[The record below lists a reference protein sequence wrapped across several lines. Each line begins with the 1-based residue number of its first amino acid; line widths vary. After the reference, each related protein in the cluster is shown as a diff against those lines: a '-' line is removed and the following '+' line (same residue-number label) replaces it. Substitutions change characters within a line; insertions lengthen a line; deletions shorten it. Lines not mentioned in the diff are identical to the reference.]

1 MSQRKKE
8 NKITEI
14 DESALEQKITFGPV
28 PHEFFGFRILRFI
41 VIITWAIIVTT
52 LVWSS
57 IPFGFILD
65 PIYKKYNIS
74 KWYSPLEIASRAWSI
89 GILWVLN
96 IKVRTEGFELYK
108 DYKQQPS
115 VLMYSH
121 SSYLDPIVLQGY
133 SPIPCKYIYK
143 KELIYFFP
151 WLFLL
156 AYFVGH
162 IPINRGKKNSAISSI
177 NDAATIIE
185 TKKYC
190 VAISPEGTRSKDG
203 NLIEFKKGP
212 FHLAMKSN
220 STIVPVVFF
229 GNNQIWNANTFFPHS
244 GSLVV
249 RCLPPIKISKDDT
262 VDSISKKVRI
272 EMLKSLH
279 TKPVDY
285 KTFSE
290 TGISHTVLYLS
301 VLSYIVYTGL
311 NWFGCL

>member
-8 NKITEI
+8 NKITEV
-14 DESALEQKITFGPV
+14 DDSALEEKIIFGPV

-52 LVWSS
+52 LVWLS

-65 PIYKKYNIS
+65 PIYKKYKIS
-74 KWYSPLEIASRAWSI
+74 KWYSPLEMASRAWSI

-108 DYKQQPS
+108 DYEQQPS

-143 KELIYFFP
+143 KELIYLFP

-177 NDAATIIE
+177 NDAASIIE

-203 NLIEFKKGP
+203 NLIDFKKGP

-229 GNNQIWNANTFFPHS
+229 GNNQIWNSNTFFPHS
-244 GSLVV
+244 GNLVV
-249 RCLPPIKISKDDT
+249 RCLPPIKIEKDDT
-262 VDSISKKVRI
+262 VDSISKKVRVK
-272 EMLKSLH
+272 MLKSLH
-279 TKPVDY
+279 TRPVDY
-285 KTFSE
+285 KTF
-290 TGISHTVLYLS
+290 TDNGIFHTILYLGS
-301 VLSYIVYTGL
+301 LSYIIYTGL
-311 NWFGCL
+311 NWFGYL